1 MNLFGNV
8 EVWEYGDV
16 IVDVVD
22 NVEVG
27 VFKFFFQVVKILM
40 IVLKVFYLCND

>member
-27 VFKFFFQVVKILM
+27 VFKFFF
-40 IVLKVFYLCND
+40 